1 MKKMFA
7 VITVVMV
14 VLCFVG
20 THALAAGQE
29 TEKEKEKGAA
39 IGRTPE
45 MQGVRGQG
53 MTQQASNIIGRDVKN
68 DKGEDLGKVDDLI
81 IIDGQAQYLILS
93 HGGLLG
99 IGEKLVPV
107 PFQRADVT
115 EDAVVLRD
123 VDKQMLENAPNI
135 GKDELR
141 TMGEP
146 EFERSIYGYYGE
158 EPAHRMRGIEEDRLR
173 QEPTDQPRQMQ
184 EQREVPKQ

>member
-7 VITVVMV
+7 VLTMVIVVV
-14 VLCFVG
+14 CFAG
-20 THALAAGQE
+20 THALAAGQ
-29 TEKEKEKGAA
+29 EKEKGAA

-45 MQGVRGQG
+45 MQGVRGAG
-53 MTQQASNIIGRDVKN
+53 MTQQASNIIGKDVKN
-68 DKGEDLGKVDDLI
+68 DKGEAFGKVDDII

-99 IGEKLVPV
+99 VGEKLVPV
-107 PFQRADVT
+107 PFHRADVT

-123 VDKQMLENAPNI
+123 VDKQMLEEAPNI
-135 GKDELR
+135 DKDELR

-146 EFERSIYGYYGE
+146 EFERRIYGYYGE

-173 QEPTDQPRQMQ
+173 QKPGQMQ
-184 EQREVPKQ
+184 EQREAPKQ

>member
-7 VITVVMV
+7 VLTMVMV
-14 VLCFVG
+14 VVCFAG
-20 THALAAGQE
+20 THALAAGQ
-29 TEKEKEKGAA
+29 EKEKEKGAA
-39 IGRTPE
+39 IGRTPG
-45 MQGVRGQG
+45 MQGVRGAG
-53 MTQQASNIIGRDVKN
+53 MTQQASNIIGKDVKN
-68 DKGEDLGKVDDLI
+68 DKGEEFGTVDDII

-115 EDAVVLRD
+115 EDAVVLRN
-123 VDKQMLENAPNI
+123 VDKQLLEKAPNI
-135 GKDELR
+135 DKDDLR

-146 EFERSIYGYYGE
+146 DFEKSIYGYYGE

-173 QEPTDQPRQMQ
+173 QQPGDQPRQMQ
-184 EQREVPKQ
+184 EQKETPKQ